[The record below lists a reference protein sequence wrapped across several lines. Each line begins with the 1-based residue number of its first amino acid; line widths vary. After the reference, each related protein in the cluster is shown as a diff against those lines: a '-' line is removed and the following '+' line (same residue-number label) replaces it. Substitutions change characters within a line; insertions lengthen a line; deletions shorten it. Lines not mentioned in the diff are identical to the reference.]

1 MSDIKLPVDAT
12 GRKIP
17 LDTKSVYYKDGCE
30 YLVSGFEYVISTGK
44 WKVWFDKG
52 EFSDPANLYLDKP
65 DSWGRLLADLD
76 RAASGCSMC
85 NYVGKNIGECSE
97 CKFNKVPCTIG
108 VFVDIADRIRALRG
122 DAE

>member
-12 GRKIP
+12 GKEIP
-17 LDTKSVYYKDGCE
+17 LDTKRVYLKDGYE
-30 YLVSGFEYVISTGK
+30 YFVLSFEYVISTGK
-44 WKVWFDKG
+44 WKVLFDKG
-52 EFSDPANLYLDKP
+52 EFCDPANLYLDPP

-76 RAASGCSMC
+76 RAASGGSMC
-85 NYVGKNIGECSE
+85 DYAGKNPDGCSK
-97 CKFNKVPCTIG
+97 CKFNRAPCAVG